1 MHPSSR
7 GANATRDTLRAM
19 TQPPRSRLY
28 DDLPLTEGVSSPPTR
43 ARTSS
48 AARLRWTDARGDHF
62 VDVRNRAVLGSAPQ
76 CDIVVRHPTVSRL
89 HAELSWRDDGLWV
102 RDEGST
108 NGTRIQGIAIVD
120 ANVPD
125 AAVMRV
131 GAVDLSVT
139 YIDVDAD
146 DDSEQAV
153 SFAPM
158 VGTTPIMRTTFAQLS
173 RLATSDVT
181 VLIEGETGT
190 GKDLAARIVHQRSN
204 RADGP
209 FVVLDCSSLTESL
222 LESELFGFARGAFTG
237 AVSAR
242 PGVFEAADHGT
253 LFMDEIGELPLAT
266 QARLLRALENR
277 SVRRIGE
284 QQERSFDAR
293 IVCATHRDLRAMV
306 NRGEFREDLFFRI
319 AVVSVRMP
327 GLRERTGDIAALAR
341 HFVPADEQHRL
352 TPALLAELEAHLW
365 PGNVRELRNV
375 LARLVAIGELRIASH
390 ASPSSALP
398 ERVAVI
404 EPPPDDGTSTLAEAR
419 ERAIERFERDWLTR
433 LLERHKHNVTVA
445 AQAAGVTRTYLHK
458 LIKRYGL

>member
-1 MHPSSR
+1 M
-7 GANATRDTLRAM
+7 A
-19 TQPPRSRLY
+19 QPPRPRLY
-28 DDLPLTEGVSSPPTR
+28 DDLPLTEGVRTEPSR
-43 ARTSS
+43 AKKSTT
-48 AARLRWTDARGDHF
+48 ARLRWSDAHGEHS
-62 VDVRNRAVLGSAPQ
+62 VDVRDRAVLGSAPQ

-89 HAELSWRDDGLWV
+89 HAELSWREDGLWI

-108 NGTRIQGIAIVD
+108 NGTAIQGISIVE

-125 AAVMRV
+125 ASVMRV
-131 GAVDLSVT
+131 GAVDVSIAYVAS
-139 YIDVDAD
+139 DDARD
-146 DDSEQAV
+146 DAA

-158 VGTTPIMRTTFAQLS
+158 VGDTPVMRATFAQLS

-190 GKDLAARIVHQRSN
+190 GKDLAARVLHERSN

-209 FVVLDCSSLTESL
+209 FVVLDCGSLTESL

-237 AVSAR
+237 AVAAR

-253 LFMDEIGELPLAT
+253 LFMDEVGELPLAT

-284 QQERSFDAR
+284 QQERGFDAR
-293 IVCATHRDLRAMV
+293 VVCATHRDLRAMV

-327 GLRERTGDIAALAR
+327 ALRERAGDIAALAK
-341 HFVPADEQHRL
+341 HFVPAAEQHRL
-352 TPALLAELEAHLW
+352 TPAVLAALEAHLW

-375 LARLVAIGELRIASH
+375 LARLVALGELQIASH
-390 ASPSSALP
+390 ASPSSPPP
-398 ERVAVI
+398 ERIA
-404 EPPPDDGTSTLAEAR
+404 PMPTLPDDDASTLADAR
-419 ERAIERFERDWLTR
+419 DRAIERFEREWLTR
-433 LLERHKHNVTVA
+433 LLDRHKHNVTVA
-445 AQAAGVTRTYLHK
+445 AQAAGVNRTYLHK